1 MNSKSKKI
9 CFIALVTIFYFSNSY
24 AQGPSVFD
32 IARSGSL
39 SDLKQIIKK
48 DKNIINSISQEGYS
62 ALTLACYYNNNDVA
76 TYLIKNVE
84 DINSKSSYG
93 TPLMAASVKKK

>member
-1 MNSKSKKI
+1 MLNP
-9 CFIALVTIFYFSNSY
+9 T
-24 AQGPSVFD
+24 VFD

-93 TPLMAASVKKK
+93 TPLMAASVKKNSYLVKLAFTTTLFC